1 MPNIIDY
8 LKLRGDLSFNQTDI
22 EEVDKIILSRFS
34 YLPFKEINLDKKET
48 IESISN
54 KMRNLEIKKFIW
66 KDDKKFI
73 EELGKTKRY
82 KELIISDYKE
92 ILDIEAQKQFAAVTI
107 WLPNRYK
114 YISFRGTDM
123 SLVGWKEDFNMSFM
137 KDIPSQLEAVTYLN
151 DIGRKYRGKLILGGH
166 SKGGNLAIYSAIFCK
181 DRIKKKIVNII
192 NADGPGFDKSV
203 ISSDNYKKIVDKID
217 TYIPQSSV
225 VGRLLEHEDEY
236 EIIQSTQKGIMQH
249 DIFSWQVNE
258 GNLVRIKSLT
268 KDSQIINASLK
279 NWLKSTTIEQRER
292 FVNVIYEIILAA
304 EAEYISDFKI
314 DIPKRIKN
322 IINTYKAIS
331 TEERKEIEKV
341 MKILFESVI
350 NTLKENRKLNA

>member
-8 LKLRGDLSFNQTDI
+8 LKSRGEISFKQTDI
-22 EEVDKIILSRFS
+22 EEVDKIIFARFS

-48 IESISN
+48 IESIAN
-54 KMRNLEIKKFIW
+54 KMNHLATEKFIW
-66 KDDKKFI
+66 KDDKELIK
-73 EELGKTKRY
+73 ELGKTKRY
-82 KELIISDYKE
+82 KDLIVSDYKE

-107 WLPNRYK
+107 WLPKRYK

-123 SLVGWKEDFNMSFM
+123 SLVGWKEDFNMTFM

-151 DIGRKYRGKLILGGH
+151 DIGRKYRSKLILGGH

-203 ISSDNYKKIVDKID
+203 ISSDNYKKILDKID

-258 GNLVRIKSLT
+258 SKLVRIQSLT
-268 KDSQIINASLK
+268 KDSQIINATLK

-350 NTLKENRKLNA
+350 NTLKENRKFNA

>member
-8 LKLRGDLSFNQTDI
+8 LNLRGDLSFNQTDI

-34 YLPFKEINLDKKET
+34 YLPFKEIKLDKKET
-48 IESISN
+48 IGSISN
-54 KMRNLEIKKFIW
+54 KMRNLEIEKFIW

-82 KELIISDYKE
+82 KELIVSDYKE

-203 ISSDNYKKIVDKID
+203 ISTENYKKIVDKID

-258 GNLVRIKSLT
+258 SKLVRIQSLT
-268 KDSQIINASLK
+268 KDSQIINTTLK

-314 DIPKRIKN
+314 DIPKKIKN

-350 NTLKENRKLNA
+350 NTLKENKKFNA

>member
-1 MPNIIDY
+1 MPNIMDY
-8 LKLRGDLSFNQTDI
+8 LKLRGDLSFKQTDI
-22 EEVDKIILSRFS
+22 EEVDKIIFARFS

-48 IESISN
+48 IESIAN
-54 KMRNLEIKKFIW
+54 KMSSLATEKFIW
-66 KDDKKFI
+66 KDDKKLI
-73 EELGKTKRY
+73 KELGKTERY
-82 KELIISDYKE
+82 KDLIVSDYKE

-107 WLPNRYK
+107 WLPNRHK

-123 SLVGWKEDFNMSFM
+123 SLVGWKEDFNMTFM

-151 DIGRKYRGKLILGGH
+151 DIGKKYRSKLILGGH

-192 NADGPGFDKSV
+192 NADGPGFDKSI
-203 ISSDNYKKIVDKID
+203 ISTENYKKIVDKID

-258 GNLVRIKSLT
+258 SKLVRIQSLT
-268 KDSQIINASLK
+268 KDSQIINATLK

-350 NTLKENRKLNA
+350 NTLKENRKFNV